1 MGCDGKTHAR
11 FPALNLVVRWEM
23 KVSLTSMIF
32 LMASCIYPAAYAEQS
47 TEFCDVLRSFV
58 GSVNPDETK
67 EFVFRTSWG
76 SNFNDT
82 PEIVLFAKRCEH
94 GDYPAAKN
102 VCSYLME
109 HASAEFAAIAV
120 KNAISCLSPGS
131 NFGNQLTINSGSFS
145 ISYGTPDRGSLVDI
159 TFSEDSTV
167 GGMAFKLVADGY

>member
-1 MGCDGKTHAR
+1 
-11 FPALNLVVRWEM
+11 M
-23 KVSLTSMIF
+23 KVSLTPMIF

-58 GSVNPDETK
+58 GSVKPDEAK

-76 SNFNDT
+76 SNFKDT
-82 PEIVLFAKRCEH
+82 PEAVLFAKRCEH
-94 GDYPAAKN
+94 GGYPAAKN
-102 VCSYLME
+102 ICAYLME
-109 HASAEFAAIAV
+109 HASAEFVAIAV

-131 NFGNQLTINSGSFS
+131 NFDDQLTISSGSFS
-145 ISYGTPDRGSLVDI
+145 INYGTQDRGSIVDI